1 MELLVVTL
9 AHILPDRE
17 EDGQARMRLLAD
29 TVRNAAGL
37 ITARFYR
44 GRRQEAYY
52 FLLTTWED
60 EESWRK
66 AQERSNPRS
75 LLLGLASELLLHP
88 PEQWLM
94 HYLWG
99 YSRPA
104 AAPVLA
110 AAHLATLHH
119 EQAERTQRGWI
130 ESLRKQAISPVLS
143 FAFLAR
149 GVNEDTLAQPAD
161 AEAALAGNSG
171 QYAHG
176 PIFLNLLSWAS
187 EADREEFY
195 VDPNYQAI
203 SLLLGSVGALQVL
216 TLEPLLKGG

>member
-17 EDGQARMRLLAD
+17 EDGKARMRLFAD
-29 TVRNAAGL
+29 TVSNAAGL
-37 ITARFYR
+37 ITARFYSGR
-44 GRRQEAYY
+44 GQEAYY
-52 FLLTTWED
+52 FVLTTWED

-66 AQERSNPRS
+66 AQERGNPRS
-75 LLLGLASELLLHP
+75 LLLSLAGELLLHP

-104 AAPVLA
+104 AVPVLA
-110 AAHLATLHH
+110 AAHLATLHQ
-119 EQAERTQRGWI
+119 EQAERAQRGWI
-130 ESLRKQAISPVLS
+130 ESLRRQAISPILS

-149 GVNEDTLAQPAD
+149 GVNEDTPAPPAE
-161 AEAALAGNSG
+161 AEAALPGTSG

-176 PIFLNLLSWAS
+176 SIFLNLLSWAS

-203 SLLLGSVGALQVL
+203 NLLLGNVGALQIL
-216 TLEPLLKGG
+216 ALEPLL